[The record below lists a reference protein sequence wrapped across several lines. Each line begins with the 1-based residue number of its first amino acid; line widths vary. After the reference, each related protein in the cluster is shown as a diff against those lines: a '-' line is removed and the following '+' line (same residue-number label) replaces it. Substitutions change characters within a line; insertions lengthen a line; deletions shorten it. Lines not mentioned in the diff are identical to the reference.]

1 MNRKYVPYLIILG
14 AMVMLNLL
22 NGRFGNIGSWIYNQ
36 LMMIP
41 GIVVGLAFHEF
52 VHGFVSH
59 KLGDSTPKM

>member
-41 GIVVGLAFHEF
+41 GIVIRLPRLTH
-52 VHGFVSH
+52 SI
-59 KLGDSTPKM
+59 